1 MKLERPALDL
11 ATAELKN
18 NTAEARQIFIAN
30 IISADALDEAY
41 LLEQLVIYEK
51 AAQAAVEGNLNL
63 EEPFE
68 PKSEKWSILQAVFF
82 ATTVCTTIGYG
93 NIVPETFEGRL
104 FCILF
109 AIIGIPFTLTV
120 IADYGN
126 IFANSV
132 SVLAKKC
139 KSLSKFKYLFFLMT
153 TGHNDYMK
161 TMTSANFHEF
171 FVAKVIVTRIHH
183 DK

>member
-161 TMTSANFHEF
+161 TMTTVNFYEF
-171 FVAKVIVTRIHH
+171 FVAKAL
-183 DK
+183 